1 MTRWLRRYCTAN
13 SECHLGRRSAGCWAL
28 VVLSLFPRGGGGRE
42 RGGLFLVSGNN
53 RLADSQTSRQRS
65 RQLSTWSP
73 SVRSLSVINLSI
85 SRE

>member
-28 VVLSLFPRGGGGRE
+28 VVLSLFPRGGGARE
-42 RGGLFLVSGNN
+42 RGASFLSLGTI
-53 RLADSQTSRQRS
+53 DSQTRRPADSRS
-65 RQLSTWSP
+65 RQLSTWSL

-85 SRE
+85 PRE